1 MPVRSRPGGLAFLD
15 SLGNDVLTRQA
26 GFSPARGM
34 SRRGQAMAGR
44 PNSFPIAETHSMKT
58 SGKNPRPAQ
67 PVRQVTVD
75 AGLLPKTANAKRGPD
90 AADRPATATVNIVA
104 PVPPAVSAARL
115 EMKQQAMKSALMKV
129 GAAIDGGEIPAAEAK
144 RFVLGRVVRGLGSV
158 EAAEKWYRSHHFAEL
173 GGRTPAQLVRAGELK
188 ALLAQLDAAKAEP
201 KA

>member
-1 MPVRSRPGGLAFLD
+1 MPVSSRPGGLAFLD
-15 SLGNDVLTRQA
+15 SFGNDVLTRKA
-26 GFSPARGM
+26 GSSPARGM

-58 SGKNPRPAQ
+58 PGKNPRPAQ

-75 AGLLPKTANAKRGPD
+75 AGLLPKTPNAKRA
-90 AADRPATATVNIVA
+90 AADRPATATVTIVD
-104 PVPPAVSAARL
+104 PVSPAVSAARL

-158 EAAEKWYRSHHFAEL
+158 EAAEKWYRSHHIAEL

-188 ALLAQLDAAKAEP
+188 ALLAQLDAAKSGP